1 MYANV
6 CVYDKI
12 TKRFNIVKQQFHLK
26 NELNL
31 LPVNEV
37 ISSNNPASLINKRK
51 ITDYFMPVE
60 LNKIIN
66 QTITLIS
73 PEASLSYLH
82 EKTDE
87 NKLSV
92 TNSNTAK
99 NGYAEEEHVCVDFN
113 TNRDMREWFKILIP
127 LTYDDCF
134 RSRGSSSKVDISS
147 KNGELTAQVKKYKQG
162 QFQQLDR
169 HWVDDFIKCVPSLE
183 KIQPILKNWCEYK
196 LLENGS
202 HVDKT
207 SPTIKLCTSNYGS
220 ETLSEFIKS
229 LNINRRKILEY
240 AFYGTNENCRPMYL
254 IGVEYVKNSRNKM
267 VVFRIQDIITYLDT
281 QNFRIKNSK
290 SVIALGDNDAITLQ
304 RKGGDSGAKSSNQ
317 LQFKIIISALFNV
330 KHVLFPL

>member
-6 CVYDKI
+6 CVYDKT
-12 TKRFNIVKQQFHLK
+12 TKLFNIVKQQFHLK

-37 ISSNNPASLINKRK
+37 SSNPVSLINKRK

-60 LNKIIN
+60 LNKIIK
-66 QTITLIS
+66 QTITLIP
-73 PEASLSYLH
+73 PEASISYLH
-82 EKTDE
+82 ETTPDE
-87 NKLSV
+87 KKLSV

-113 TNRDMREWFKILIP
+113 TNHDMREWFKILIP
-127 LTYDDCF
+127 VTYDTCF
-134 RSRGSSSKVDISS
+134 RSKGSSKVDISS

-207 SPTIKLCTSNYGS
+207 SPIIKLCISNYGN
-220 ETLSEFIKS
+220 EKLSEFIET

-240 AFYGTNENCRPMYL
+240 AFYGTNENCRPTYL

-267 VVFRIQDIITYLDT
+267 VVFRIQDIIIYLNT

-290 SVIALGDNDAITLQ
+290 SVIALGHNDAITLQ
-304 RKGGDSGAKSSNQ
+304 RKGGDNGAKSSNQ

-330 KHVLFPL
+330 EHILFQL

>member
-1 MYANV
+1 
-6 CVYDKI
+6 
-12 TKRFNIVKQQFHLK
+12 VKQRFHLK
-26 NELNL
+26 NELNVL
-31 LPVNEV
+31 RVNEV
-37 ISSNNPASLINKRK
+37 SNNPASLINKRK

-60 LNKIIN
+60 LNKKIK
-66 QTITLIS
+66 QTITLIP
-73 PEASLSYLH
+73 PEASISYVH

-87 NKLSV
+87 KKLSV

-113 TNRDMREWFKILIP
+113 TNHDMREWFKILIP
-127 LTYDDCF
+127 VTYDDCF
-134 RSRGSSSKVDISS
+134 RTKGNSKVDISS

-207 SPTIKLCTSNYGS
+207 SPIIKLCTSNYGN
-220 ETLSEFIKS
+220 ETLSEFIET

-240 AFYGTNENCRPMYL
+240 AFYGTNENCRPKYL
-254 IGVEYVKNSRNKM
+254 IGLEYVNSSRNKM
-267 VVFRIQDIITYLDT
+267 VVFRIQDIIMYLDT
-281 QNFRIKNSK
+281 QIFRIKNSK
-290 SVIALGDNDAITLQ
+290 SVIALGNNDAITLQ
-304 RKGGDSGAKSSNQ
+304 RKGGDNGAKSSNQ

-330 KHVLFPL
+330 EHVLFQL